1 MDTSQTPDSS
11 VYRILY
17 FEEVYPGRA
26 AEEQAEKSKLAAFGT
41 LARLNP
47 LNRPRPETVK
57 LSKWELRYEPFWHLV
72 AQRQVDYLHE
82 AVYALPITNPHARR
96 VQIAGT
102 AFEIIPANGKPRVDV
117 QLQEYCHRK
126 IDAVV
131 HQDALKRSLKPAKL
145 QGYIDRFKA
154 AERTQLDVAGTIAPQ
169 LPFTA
174 AVQLV
179 MAKLAAEPIDAHSI
193 LNDSTEFSTAHLYFR
208 PVFAFEYSWNNKL
221 GVIEIDGLS
230 GEVIENGEWFRDKV
244 EIMMSREMLFEL
256 GAEVASA
263 VVPGSG
269 YAVKLLNK
277 VTQEKPV
284 PGIP

>member
-1 MDTSQTPDSS
+1 METPTPDSS

-26 AEEQAEKSKLAAFGT
+26 AEEQAEKRKLDAFGT

-72 AQRQVDYLHE
+72 ARRQVDYLHE
-82 AVYALPITNPHARR
+82 SVYALQVTNPHARR
-96 VQIAGT
+96 IEIAGT

-117 QLQEYCHRK
+117 PLHEFCHRK

-131 HQDALKRSLKPAKL
+131 HQDALKRNLKTARM
-145 QGYIDRFKA
+145 QGYIDRYKA
-154 AERTQLDVAGTIAPQ
+154 VERNQLDVEGTIPPQ
-169 LPFTA
+169 LPFNA
-174 AVQLV
+174 AVQIV
-179 MAKLAAEPIDAHSI
+179 KAKLAAEPIDAHSI
-193 LNDSTEFSTAHLYFR
+193 QADTVEFTTARLYFR
-208 PVFAFEYSWNNKL
+208 PVFAFEYAWNNKL
-221 GVIEIDGLS
+221 GVIEIDGLT
-230 GEVIENGEWFRDKV
+230 GEVVENGEWFRDKV
-244 EIMMSREMLFEL
+244 EIAISRDMLFEL
-256 GAEVASA
+256 GAEMASA

-277 VTQEKPV
+277 VTQDKPAT
-284 PGIP
+284 GTS